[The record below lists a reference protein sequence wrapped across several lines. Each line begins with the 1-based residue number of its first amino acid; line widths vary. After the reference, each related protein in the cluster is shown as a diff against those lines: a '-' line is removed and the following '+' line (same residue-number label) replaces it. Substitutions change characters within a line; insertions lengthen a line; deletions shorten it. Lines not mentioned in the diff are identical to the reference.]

1 MQPLIRERTPEHFYN
16 FVSWQLKDDVSFDT
30 LDLLRDPT
38 AAAKQL
44 ELLCAPPLA
53 LSRSRG

>member
-1 MQPLIRERTPEHFYN
+1 MQPLIRGRTPEHFYN

-38 AAAKQL
+38 AAAEQAA
-44 ELLCAPPLA
+44 LLCAPPSA
-53 LSRSRG
+53 RSHSRG